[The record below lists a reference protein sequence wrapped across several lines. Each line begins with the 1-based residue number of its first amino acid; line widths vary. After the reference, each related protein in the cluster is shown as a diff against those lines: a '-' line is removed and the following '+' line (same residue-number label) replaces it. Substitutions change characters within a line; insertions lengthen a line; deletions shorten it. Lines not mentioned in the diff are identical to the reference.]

1 MAKGIYPPLR
11 LIDDM
16 ETKNY
21 IIWECFQKIPET
33 IKRNGSIIE
42 MVNHIQNQLSD
53 KGKMI
58 ENSIKFFHYVANLYT
73 IEEWREQKQ
82 VYVFPDEMF
91 KIFCMETEDFDMDK
105 RVFKYLP
112 YKSIYLELNGY
123 RGYHGMIM
131 RYCKLEGQDTMMFLL
146 IKNDGITFRTLNFTF
161 QEGEKFSK
169 SIDRFIVDEDREDI
183 KSIMA
188 FGFQAAMY
196 LCAKNCDIEENSVT
210 RGTYKPGRTVKNKF
224 SEIRKWDVA
233 ERVVREYKKSLKK
246 MEEDEQKDIQIQD
259 VDEDSKIVIIGKKRK
274 SPRMHWRKA
283 HWQRYWV
290 GKGRTQMI
298 WKFIPPGP
306 VNATDDIVPVV
317 KHV

>member
-11 LIDDM
+11 LVDDF
-16 ETKNY
+16 EKLNSLL
-21 IIWECFQKIPET
+21 WECFRNVPEDLKQT
-33 IKRNGSIIE
+33 GEITE
-42 MVNHIQNQLSD
+42 MVDNIKKQFVD
-53 KGKMI
+53 KGLTV
-58 ENSIKFFHYVANLYT
+58 ENHRLLYHYVTNLYI
-73 IEEWREQKQ
+73 IEEWRKQKQ

-91 KIFCMETEDFDMDK
+91 KIFCKETEDFDMDK
-105 RVFKYLP
+105 KVFDYLP

-131 RYCKLEGQDTMMFLL
+131 KYCKFEREDNMLFIL
-146 IKNDGITFRTLNFTF
+146 IKNDGVTYRTLNFIF
-161 QEGEKFSK
+161 KEGEKFSD
-169 SIDRFIVDEDREDI
+169 SIDRFIVDEDKDDV

-196 LCAKNCDIEENSVT
+196 LCAKNCDIEENSIT
-210 RGTYKPGRTVKNKF
+210 KGTYKHGETIKNKF

-233 ERVVREYKKSLKK
+233 ERVVQEYKKSLEKLEESEQN
-246 MEEDEQKDIQIQD
+246 EEDLDTTVKGTQT
-259 VDEDSKIVIIGKKRK
+259 KRK

-290 GKGRTQMI
+290 GKGRTKLV
-298 WKFIPPGP
+298 WKFIPPGI
-306 VNATDDIVPVV
+306 VNSTDDIVPIV